1 MVHQTNYLHRKT
13 SLFLRS
19 SIHLVLP
26 SLKIQRR
33 IIETKYA
40 TSLFTLS
47 EKIRLSN
54 LQKQQLQ
61 KTFLSSVYVIVITCF
76 NKSFSSHVIT
86 GRHCFL
92 QKFIDSLV
100 SFQPLMFF
108 ETSNLKEVFVSPQ
121 QEYNVT
127 TKFKSYK
134 MKLSYI
140 ILAKFSVLLLIF
152 DVPLFSL

>member
-1 MVHQTNYLHRKT
+1 M
-13 SLFLRS
+13 
-19 SIHLVLP
+19 
-26 SLKIQRR
+26 
-33 IIETKYA
+33 
-40 TSLFTLS
+40 
-47 EKIRLSN
+47 
-54 LQKQQLQ
+54 
-61 KTFLSSVYVIVITCF
+61 YVIVITCF
-76 NKSFSSHVIT
+76 NKSFLSHVIT

-92 QKFIDSLV
+92 QKFIDSLL

-108 ETSNLKEVFVSPQ
+108 EINNLKEVFVSPQ

-127 TKFKSYK
+127 TKIKSYK